1 MAVTSF
7 SELMLSWVVLSVAA
21 EPGAL
26 DPSSDDA
33 VYGPQPAQAQPNA
46 NRGVLSSRR
55 TPEPAT
61 ACEGGGKKAG
71 GNDLRE
77 GPFHLDLRAQTDFP
91 ISVGGRL
98 NAELPGRIQLSTA
111 FGVLPGA
118 YVDVIN
124 SGIVSAG
131 GYDRFTAYV
140 IRDALR
146 KSLVWRTHLG
156 WRPFEKRGWYFEAGY
171 GLVSLGL
178 AFTPEDALV
187 AALGDDAPGVPDDVD
202 RAFTYD
208 IRTNLHM
215 IDVESGWRWL
225 MAGDRIVLSAALG
238 FAATVDARTEIE
250 ARYPN
255 DVTDSGPARA
265 LAEIGERRLDEI
277 YERYVFTPVGTVSL
291 GYRFF

>member
-1 MAVTSF
+1 VRASPSGMAGTAL
-7 SELMLSWVVLSVAA
+7 SELSLSWVLLSIAP
-21 EPGAL
+21 EPGA
-26 DPSSDDA
+26 A
-33 VYGPQPAQAQPNA
+33 EVVYGPQQAAPAEAAAVTTECASAPN
-46 NRGVLSSRR
+46 GSK
-55 TPEPAT
+55 
-61 ACEGGGKKAG
+61 GGGK
-71 GNDLRE
+71 GNDLRD
-77 GPFHLDLRAQTDFP
+77 GPVHLDLRAQTDFP
-91 ISVGGRL
+91 LSIGGRI

-111 FGVLPGA
+111 LGVLPGA

-178 AFTPEDALV
+178 AFTPEDALI
-187 AALGDDAPGVPDDVD
+187 AALGDDAPGVPDEID

-208 IRTNLHM
+208 IRTHLHM

-238 FAATVDARTEIE
+238 FAATVDARTEIT
-250 ARYPN
+250 ARHPN
-255 DVTDSGPARA
+255 VVTDSGPARA
-265 LAEIGERRLDEI
+265 LAEIGERHLDEI
-277 YERYVFTPVGTVSL
+277 YERYVFTPVGTVAL

>member
-1 MAVTSF
+1 MHSPSGMPGSTLSAWT
-7 SELMLSWVVLSVAA
+7 LSWMLVSTTA
-21 EPGAL
+21 EPGA
-26 DPSSDDA
+26 A
-33 VYGPQPAQAQPNA
+33 EAMIGPQQASPAKA
-46 NRGVLSSRR
+46 
-55 TPEPAT
+55 TPAKASAGAVDCAAT
-61 ACEGGGKKAG
+61 GGNGN
-71 GNDLRE
+71 GNDLRD

-91 ISVGGRL
+91 LSIGGRL

-111 FGVLPGA
+111 LGVLPGA

-124 SGIVSAG
+124 TGVVSAG

-171 GLVSLGL
+171 GFVSLGL
-178 AFTPEDALV
+178 ALTPEDVLV
-187 AALGDDAPGVPDDVD
+187 AALGNDAPGVPDEVD
-202 RAFTYD
+202 RALTYD

-225 MAGDRIVLSAALG
+225 LAGDRIVLSAALG
-238 FAATVDARTEIE
+238 FAATIDARTRIE
-250 ARYPN
+250 PRYSN
-255 DVTDSGPARA
+255 AVTDSGPARA
-265 LAEIGERRLDEI
+265 LANIGENHLDAI
-277 YERYVFTPVGTVSL
+277 YERYVFTPVGTVSV